1 MTNTD
6 IDTDPTDEG
15 WGFEDDD
22 TATAPV
28 EEDEEVKPTRTR
40 AQAAPKAKDDDDED
54 EPEERPKLSIQR
66 GWGAAERVASE
77 SNGFA
82 TKFKL
87 SEEAK
92 IVKFLE
98 DGPYASFRQHWIDR
112 SGPGQRSYTCIA
124 DDPRGCP
131 LCDAGHRA
139 SARYAFNVAVLA
151 EDMEPVVNSFEVGA
165 RVFSQ
170 LKNYHNDKRT
180 GPLSKNYW
188 AINKSGRGSTAATNT
203 NMIRERDL
211 PEDWGLDPLT
221 EDQIK
226 VLTKKMYGP
235 EIVQINSYRD
245 LEKVAE
251 EDLDN

>member
-1 MTNTD
+1 MTYTE
-6 IDTDPTDEG
+6 TDPTDTDDS
-15 WGFEDDD
+15 WDFDTDD
-22 TATAPV
+22 THA
-28 EEDEEVKPTRTR
+28 EEEPKPTRIR
-40 AQAAPKAKDDDDED
+40 AGSAARPVDTED
-54 EPEERPKLSIQR
+54 EVTEERPKLKIQR

-87 SEEAK
+87 SEEPK

-112 SGPGQRSYTCIA
+112 TGPGQRSYTCLS

-139 SARYAFNVAVLA
+139 SARYAFNVALL
-151 EDMEPVVNSFEVGA
+151 EEGMEPVIQSFEVGA

-180 GPLSKNYW
+180 GPLSKHYW
-188 AINKSGRGSTAATNT
+188 AINKSGKGATAATNT
-203 NMIRERDL
+203 NMVRDRDL
-211 PEDWGLDPLT
+211 EEEWGVTPLSD
-221 EDQIK
+221 EVFAGLQ
-226 VLTKKMYGP
+226 KKMYGP
-235 EIVQINSYRD
+235 EIVQINSRAD
-245 LEKVAE
+245 LAKVAR
-251 EDLDN
+251 EDLD